1 MIESLLDIAGSLS
14 RLMHE
19 EGRALAEHGRC
30 SEHEEIVA
38 AKRRLVGL
46 MDGEIARL
54 NREAPD
60 WLQRLDEDASMALR
74 TAVGELSEAAS
85 GNARIVERQ
94 LSLSSEMIAAVAA
107 EARRLSGNRGFS
119 YLETGDMMLREGT
132 SPISIN
138 TSL

>member
-1 MIESLLDIAGSLS
+1 MIESLLDISGSLS

-19 EGRALAEHGRC
+19 EGSALLQHGRC
-30 SEHEEIVA
+30 AEHEQIVA

-46 MDGEIARL
+46 LDGEIARL
-54 NREAPD
+54 NRENPD
-60 WLQRLDEDASMALR
+60 WLEQLDEDAAAALR
-74 TAVGELSEAAS
+74 TAVGDLSEAAS
-85 GNARIVERQ
+85 SNARIVDRQ

-119 YLETGDMMLREGT
+119 YLETGGMMLREGT

-138 TSL
+138 TQL